1 MNPSVS
7 VLNSLLIEQYKN
19 VREASEKICEPLE
32 IEDYVLQPI
41 ADVSPPKWHLGHTT
55 WFFETFILLKHL
67 KGYEAFNPHYN
78 FVFNSYYESVGAR
91 VIRVNRGNLS
101 RPTVTQVYEYRRH
114 VDQEMKRF
122 LASTVLDL
130 NLKNLLLLGLN
141 HEQQHQELLLCDIK
155 YILGNNPLFPV
166 YTISPTV
173 IVAPKP
179 LNAIKVPE
187 GVYKIGNNDKD
198 SFSFD
203 NERNRH
209 KVYLQEFS
217 IASELVS
224 NAEYL
229 EFMEDGGY
237 ANFVYWHADGWEWA
251 KKNEI
256 TAPLYWHK
264 VDGEWYNYTLN
275 GFQPVNPEQPVCHVS
290 YYEAF
295 AYASWKGTRLPTE
308 AEWEVASDYFDW
320 GKRWEWT
327 ESAYLPYPGFK
338 KEEGAIGEYNGKFMV
353 SQMVLRGASEATP
366 KNHSRNTYRNFF
378 YPSARWQFTGIRIIL
393 NPVN

>member
-1 MNPSVS
+1 MNPSVT
-7 VLNSLLIEQYKN
+7 VLNSLLIDQYKN

-122 LASTVLDL
+122 LANTILDL
-130 NLKNLLLLGLN
+130 NLKNLVILGLN

-166 YTISPTV
+166 YTVSPTV
-173 IVAPKP
+173 IVARKP

-187 GVYKIGNNDKD
+187 GVYKIGNNDVD
-198 SFSFD
+198 NFSFD

-264 VDGEWYNYTLN
+264 VNGEWYNYTLN